1 MLKKIKNIGP
11 GLIITSAFIGPGT
24 VTLCSLSGIEFGY
37 SLIWCVIFSIL
48 ATCYLQEL
56 SSRLGIISRKGLG
69 DVLKANKNQLIKNSS
84 YLLIVL
90 SLFIGNTAYESGN
103 ISGAV
108 MGLETFLGSGIINNS
123 SASVNIYSILIGII
137 LVGIILVG
145 SYNVFEKLLIGLVFI
160 MSITF
165 IITAILSKPSL
176 GDLISGL
183 KPSVNETNYLY
194 VIGLIGTTVVPYNLF
209 LHSYLAKQ
217 KWKKI
222 EDYKLSIPDTI
233 ISILIGGIIS
243 ISIIITAA
251 SNNHLINGSS
261 IKNAIDLGSQLTPYL
276 GNFSKYFISIG
287 LFSAGITS
295 SITAPIATSYA
306 LSGIFNYKA
315 EWKDKKFKTV
325 AIVIILFGVLFSSIN
340 YNPIIIIKLAQFING
355 LFLPLISVFLLWAI
369 NQKEIMGNYVN
380 SISYNLLGIIII
392 MISILIGLK
401 SLLTLFI

>member
-1 MLKKIKNIGP
+1 VLKKIKNIGP

-103 ISGAV
+103 ISGTV

-123 SASVNIYSILIGII
+123 SASVNIYPILIGII

-276 GNFSKYFISIG
+276 GDFSKYFISIG

>member
-69 DVLKANKNQLIKNSS
+69 DVLKENKNQLIKNSS

-103 ISGAV
+103 ISGTV

-194 VIGLIGTTVVPYNLF
+194 VVGLIGTTVVPYNLF

-251 SNNHLINGSS
+251 SNNHLINGSN

-276 GNFSKYFISIG
+276 GDFSKYFISIG

>member
-69 DVLKANKNQLIKNSS
+69 DVLKENKNQLIKNSS

-103 ISGAV
+103 ISGTV
-108 MGLETFLGSGIINNS
+108 MGLETFLGSGIIDNS
-123 SASVNIYSILIGII
+123 SASVNIYPILIGII

-145 SYNVFEKLLIGLVFI
+145 SYNVFEKLLIGLVFT

-183 KPSVNETNYLY
+183 KPSVNDTNYLY

-209 LHSYLAKQ
+209 LHSYLAKE
-217 KWKKI
+217 KWKTI
-222 EDYKLSIPDTI
+222 EDYKFSIPDTI

-355 LFLPLISVFLLWAI
+355 LFLPLISIFLLWAI
-369 NQKEIMGNYVN
+369 NQKEIMGNYIN

-392 MISILIGLK
+392 MVSILIGLK

>member
-1 MLKKIKNIGP
+1 MIKKIKNIGP

-37 SLIWCVIFSIL
+37 SLIWCVIFSII

-56 SSRLGIISRKGLG
+56 SSRLGIISRKGLS
-69 DVLKANKNQLIKNSS
+69 DVLKENKNQLIKKSS

-103 ISGAV
+103 ISGTV
-108 MGLETFLGSGIINNS
+108 MGLETFLGSGLINNS
-123 SASVNIYSILIGII
+123 PISINIYPILIGII

-145 SYNVFEKLLIGLVFI
+145 SYNVFEKLLVGLVFI

-176 GDLISGL
+176 SDLISGL
-183 KPSVNETNYLY
+183 KPSVNKTNYLY

-209 LHSYLAKQ
+209 LHSYIAKK
-217 KWKKI
+217 KWKTI

-251 SNNHLINGSS
+251 SNNHLINGSN
-261 IKNAIDLGSQLTPYL
+261 IKNAIDLGGQLTPYL
-276 GNFSKYFISIG
+276 GDFSKYFISIG

-315 EWKDKKFKTV
+315 EWKDKNFKIV
-325 AIVIILFGVLFSSIN
+325 AILIILFGIIFSSIN
-340 YNPIIIIKLAQFING
+340 YSPIIIIKLAQFING
-355 LFLPLISVFLLWAI
+355 LFLPLISIFLLWAI
-369 NQKEIMGNYVN
+369 NQKKIMGNYIN
-380 SISYNLLGIIII
+380 SIGYNLLGVVII
-392 MISILIGLK
+392 MVSILIGLK
-401 SLLTLFI
+401 SLITI

>member
-1 MLKKIKNIGP
+1 MIKKIKNIGP

-37 SLIWCVIFSIL
+37 SLIWCVIFSII

-56 SSRLGIISRKGLG
+56 SSRLGIISRKGLS
-69 DVLKANKNQLIKNSS
+69 DMLKENKNQLIKKSS

-103 ISGAV
+103 ISGTV
-108 MGLETFLGSGIINNS
+108 MGLETFLGSGLINNS
-123 SASVNIYSILIGII
+123 PISINIYPILIGII

-145 SYNVFEKLLIGLVFI
+145 SYNVFEKLLVGLVFI

-176 GDLISGL
+176 SDLISGL
-183 KPSVNETNYLY
+183 KPSVNKTNYLY

-209 LHSYLAKQ
+209 LHSYIAKK
-217 KWKKI
+217 KWKTI

-251 SNNHLINGSS
+251 SNNHLINGSN
-261 IKNAIDLGSQLTPYL
+261 IKNAIDLGGQLTPYL
-276 GNFSKYFISIG
+276 GDFSKYFISIG

-306 LSGIFNYKA
+306 LSGIFNYKS
-315 EWKDKKFKTV
+315 EWKDKNFKIV
-325 AIVIILFGVLFSSIN
+325 AIIIILFGIIFSSIN
-340 YNPIIIIKLAQFING
+340 YSPIIIIKLAQFING
-355 LFLPLISVFLLWAI
+355 LFLPLISIFLLWAI
-369 NQKEIMGNYVN
+369 NQKKIMGNYIN
-380 SISYNLLGIIII
+380 SIGYNLLGVVII
-392 MISILIGLK
+392 MVSILIGLK
-401 SLLTLFI
+401 SLITI

>member
-90 SLFIGNTAYESGN
+90 SLFIGNIAYESGN
-103 ISGAV
+103 ISGTV
-108 MGLETFLGSGIINNS
+108 MGLETFLGSGIIDNS
-123 SASVNIYSILIGII
+123 SASVNIYPILIGII

-315 EWKDKKFKTV
+315 EWKNKKFKTV

>member
-37 SLIWCVIFSIL
+37 SLIWCVIFSII

-56 SSRLGIISRKGLG
+56 SSRLGIISRKGLS
-69 DVLKANKNQLIKNSS
+69 DVLKENKNHIIKKSS
-84 YLLIVL
+84 YILIVL
-90 SLFIGNTAYESGN
+90 SLLIGNTAYESGN
-103 ISGAV
+103 ISGTV
-108 MGLETFLGSGIINNS
+108 MGLETFLGSGIIHNS
-123 SASVNIYSILIGII
+123 SASINIYPILIGII

-145 SYNVFEKLLIGLVFI
+145 SYNVFEKLLVGLVFI

-176 GDLISGL
+176 SDLISGL
-183 KPSVNETNYLY
+183 KPSVDKTNYLY

-209 LHSYLAKQ
+209 LHSYIAKK
-217 KWKKI
+217 KWKTI

-251 SNNHLINGSS
+251 SNNHLINGSN
-261 IKNAIDLGSQLTPYL
+261 IKSAIDLGGQLTPYL
-276 GNFSKYFISIG
+276 GDFSKYFISIG

-315 EWKDKKFKTV
+315 EWKDKNFKIV
-325 AIVIILFGVLFSSIN
+325 AIIIILFGIIFSSIN
-340 YNPIIIIKLAQFING
+340 YSPIIIIKLAQFING
-355 LFLPLISVFLLWAI
+355 LFLPLISIFLLWAI
-369 NQKEIMGNYVN
+369 NQKKIMGNYIN
-380 SISYNLLGIIII
+380 SIGYNLLGIVII
-392 MISILIGLK
+392 MVSILIGLK
-401 SLLTLFI
+401 SLITI

>member
-1 MLKKIKNIGP
+1 VLKKIKNIGP

-69 DVLKANKNQLIKNSS
+69 DVLKENKNQLIKNSS

-103 ISGAV
+103 ISGTV
-108 MGLETFLGSGIINNS
+108 MGLETFLGSGIIDNS
-123 SASVNIYSILIGII
+123 SASVNIYPILIGII

-145 SYNVFEKLLIGLVFI
+145 SYNVFEKLLIGLVFT

-183 KPSVNETNYLY
+183 KPSVNDTNYLY

-209 LHSYLAKQ
+209 LHSYLAKE
-217 KWKKI
+217 KWKTI
-222 EDYKLSIPDTI
+222 EDYKFSIPDTI

-355 LFLPLISVFLLWAI
+355 LFLPLISIFLLWAI
-369 NQKEIMGNYVN
+369 NQKEIMGNYIN

-392 MISILIGLK
+392 MVSILIGLK

>member
-1 MLKKIKNIGP
+1 MIKKIKNIGP

-37 SLIWCVIFSIL
+37 SLIWCVIFSII

-56 SSRLGIISRKGLG
+56 SSRLGIISRKGLS
-69 DVLKANKNQLIKNSS
+69 DVLKENKNQLIKKSS

-103 ISGAV
+103 ISGTV
-108 MGLETFLGSGIINNS
+108 MGLETFLGSGLINNS
-123 SASVNIYSILIGII
+123 PIPINIYPILIGII

-145 SYNVFEKLLIGLVFI
+145 SYNVFEKLLVGLVFI

-176 GDLISGL
+176 SDLISGL
-183 KPSVNETNYLY
+183 KPSVNKTNYLY

-209 LHSYLAKQ
+209 LHSYIAKK
-217 KWKKI
+217 KWKTI

-251 SNNHLINGSS
+251 SNNHLINGSN
-261 IKNAIDLGSQLTPYL
+261 IKNAIDLGGQLTPYL
-276 GNFSKYFISIG
+276 GDFSKYFISIG

-315 EWKDKKFKTV
+315 EWKDKNFKIV
-325 AIVIILFGVLFSSIN
+325 AIIIILFGIIFSSIN
-340 YNPIIIIKLAQFING
+340 YSPIIIIKLAQFING
-355 LFLPLISVFLLWAI
+355 LFLPLISIFLLWAI
-369 NQKEIMGNYVN
+369 NQKKIMGNYIN
-380 SISYNLLGIIII
+380 SIGYNLLGVVII
-392 MISILIGLK
+392 MVSILIGLK
-401 SLLTLFI
+401 SLITI

>member
-90 SLFIGNTAYESGN
+90 SLFIGNIAYESGN
-103 ISGAV
+103 ISGTV
-108 MGLETFLGSGIINNS
+108 MGLETFLGSGIIDNS
-123 SASVNIYSILIGII
+123 SASVNIYPILIGII

-145 SYNVFEKLLIGLVFI
+145 SYNVFEKLLIGLVFT

-217 KWKKI
+217 KWKTI
-222 EDYKLSIPDTI
+222 EDYKFSIPDTI

>member
-1 MLKKIKNIGP
+1 VLKKIKNIGP

-37 SLIWCVIFSIL
+37 SLIWCVIFSII

-56 SSRLGIISRKGLG
+56 SSRLGIISRKGLS
-69 DVLKANKNQLIKNSS
+69 DVLKENKNHIIKKSS
-84 YLLIVL
+84 YILIVL
-90 SLFIGNTAYESGN
+90 SLLIGNTAYESGN
-103 ISGAV
+103 ISGTV
-108 MGLETFLGSGIINNS
+108 MGLETFLGSGIIHNS
-123 SASVNIYSILIGII
+123 SASINIYPILIGII

-145 SYNVFEKLLIGLVFI
+145 SYNIFEKLLVGLVFI

-176 GDLISGL
+176 SDLISGL
-183 KPSVNETNYLY
+183 KPSVDKTNYLY

-209 LHSYLAKQ
+209 LHSYIAKK
-217 KWKKI
+217 KWKTI

-251 SNNHLINGSS
+251 SNNHLVNGSN
-261 IKNAIDLGSQLTPYL
+261 IKNAIDLGGQLTPYL
-276 GNFSKYFISIG
+276 GDFSKYFISIG

-315 EWKDKKFKTV
+315 EWKDKNFKIV
-325 AIVIILFGVLFSSIN
+325 AIVIILFGIIFSSIN
-340 YNPIIIIKLAQFING
+340 YSPIIIIKLAQFING
-355 LFLPLISVFLLWAI
+355 LFLPLISIFLLWAI
-369 NQKEIMGNYVN
+369 NQKKIMGNYIN
-380 SISYNLLGIIII
+380 SIGYNLLGIVII
-392 MISILIGLK
+392 MVSILIGLK
-401 SLLTLFI
+401 SLITI